1 MYARSL
7 RQREQIHGRVC
18 HTCTWPAQPRRARTV
33 LHTQRCSMIVPQ
45 SHHAAIKLH
54 ANAHLQPT
62 ACPLD
67 NARAAGSV
75 HRLGRDKHG
84 NEAATIGNE
93 LYPLVALDLCH
104 KYIFRIC
111 ICIPHGARA
120 QQGSDT
126 PTSAH
131 GTSQSSLSPSR
142 VKMRSGSSMRAWIIQ
157 IQIQK
162 TCDPGKGL
170 RTRAKRS
177 TVK

>member
-1 MYARSL
+1 MY
-7 RQREQIHGRVC
+7 
-18 HTCTWPAQPRRARTV
+18 TARTTSPRANCSPHPAV
-33 LHTQRCSMIVPQ
+33 LNDCSQ
-45 SHHAAIKLH
+45 SHHAAIKVH
-54 ANAHLQPT
+54 ANAQNPT
-62 ACPLD
+62 HSLRPY
-67 NARAAGSV
+67 NTRAARSA
-75 HRLGRDKHG
+75 HRLGRDKHEQRSRCYHRTRTLPTCRG
-84 NEAATIGNE
+84 F
-93 LYPLVALDLCH
+93 DLCH
-104 KYIFRIC
+104 KYIFSIC
-111 ICIPHGARA
+111 IYHITHGARA